1 MSDNRSL
8 AFKLSFLMLRSMGPD
23 GVPWTVR
30 TLSDATKLDGR
41 GMSHTTV
48 GKIADGTN
56 DNPRIQTVEDLA
68 AALGVSPGFF
78 FPLYDVTDLPAVR
91 MFGSPHIRELLTLM
105 ARLPEKDLADIEAL
119 VRERAEAAG
128 VQEDPPLPPPAQQ
141 RKRPGRRRMSE
152 AARRA
157 AETMEP

>member
-1 MSDNRSL
+1 VSDDRSL
-8 AFKLSFLMLRSMGPD
+8 AFKLSLLMLRGTGPD

-30 TLSDATKLDGR
+30 TLAEATKSAGR
-41 GMSHTTV
+41 GMSHATV

-78 FPLYDVTDLPAVR
+78 FPLYDVSDLPAVQ
-91 MFGSPHIRELLTLM
+91 MFGDPHIRELLTLM
-105 ARLPEKDLADIEAL
+105 ARLSQEDLADVEAL
-119 VRERAEAAG
+119 VRQRAQAVGA
-128 VQEDPPLPPPAQQ
+128 QEEKPLPPPAEL

-157 AETMEP
+157 AETLEP